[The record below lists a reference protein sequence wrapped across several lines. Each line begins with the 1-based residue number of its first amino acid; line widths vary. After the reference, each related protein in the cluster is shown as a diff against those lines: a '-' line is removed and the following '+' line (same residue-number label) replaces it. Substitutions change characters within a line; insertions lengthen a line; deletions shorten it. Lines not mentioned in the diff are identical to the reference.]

1 MTRPEFEEKSF
12 EDVMNQLDEELNE
25 ITTLDVL
32 KDFAK
37 SKIDDGNYFLANH
50 IIEALQNENDEHW
63 WNYDYCMGTLDTPIP
78 LTEKADVEHL
88 IDD

>member
-63 WNYDYCMGTLDTPIP
+63 WN
-78 LTEKADVEHL
+78 
-88 IDD
+88 